1 LRIFGGIGVG
11 SQASKMARVVRRKLA
26 YLNFRAN
33 CASGASNGEKYGD
46 QIGWI
51 PRGSADEV
59 QA

>member
-1 LRIFGGIGVG
+1 MPWDLRSVSRI
-11 SQASKMARVVRRKLA
+11 LA

-33 CASGASNGEKYGD
+33 RAPGATNGKKYGD